1 MPMIEL
7 SEATFKRL
15 QAHAKPLIDTT
26 DSVINR
32 LLEHY
37 EGIQSGGL
45 PNATG
50 ASSPRIPAAR
60 RFDPADMPPLTHTKL
75 RSALIGGKELPR
87 PNWNELVRT
96 AIEMGLDKLGGL
108 DELRRVTDAHV
119 VQGIKTDEGFSP
131 LGTRDVSVQGVDAHD
146 AWRLSYGL
154 ARKLSLPVEV
164 VFEWRDKE
172 GAAFPG
178 QIGSTTWSPA

>member
-1 MPMIEL
+1 MPTVEL
-7 SEATFKRL
+7 SENTFKRL

-26 DSVINR
+26 DSVIDR
-32 LLEHY
+32 LLDHY
-37 EGIQSGGL
+37 ESGQ
-45 PNATG
+45 PAIRPEAT
-50 ASSPRIPAAR
+50 ASQPAAR

-75 RSALIGGKELPR
+75 LKALIGGKELPR

-96 AIEMGLDKLGGL
+96 AIEIGLDKLGGL
-108 DELRRVTDAHV
+108 EELRRVTDAHV

-131 LGTRDVSVQGVDAHD
+131 LGTRGVSVQGVDAHD

-154 ARKLSLPVEV
+154 ARKLSLPLEL

-178 QIGSTTWSPA
+178 QIGSTAWVPT